1 MAYDF
6 SKFISAQEHSYQ
18 TALAE
23 MKAGHKTSH
32 WIWYI
37 FPQLKQLGKSQ
48 TAVYYGIEN
57 LDEAR
62 AYLENEILRNR
73 LIEISQAVSELP
85 GENITYI
92 MGSRT
97 DELKLCSCMT
107 LFHLADPTIDVFKKV
122 LDKYFGGNLDEK
134 TVKFCEK

>member
-1 MAYDF
+1 MTYDF

-73 LIEISQAVSELP
+73 LIEISRAVSELP
-85 GENITYI
+85 GGNIRYI

-122 LDKYFGGNLDEK
+122 LDKYFDGNLDEK